1 MYGVY
6 RFLSFLA
13 IYYVFVSAIDMYGTI
28 KSYRGARLD
37 QELPEEKRSLKFDF
51 NTDLFA
57 VCVIYLVSYFVG
69 VFS

>member
-28 KSYRGARLD
+28 KSYRGAPPD
-37 QELPEEKRSLKFDF
+37 QELPEESRSLKFDF

-57 VCVIYLVSYFVG
+57 VCVFYLVSYYAG
-69 VFS
+69 VFL